1 MARITPIDE
10 AQRPELAAL
19 ISRIRGARGGRL
31 LNFYRA
37 LLHSPPL
44 AATWLEFNN
53 AVRHQTGIDERAR
66 ELAIM
71 RVAILNRVDYV
82 LDIHKARY
90 AGPAGVTPGE
100 CEAVADWERSGL
112 FGPRERALLA
122 YVDAMTRD
130 VEVTDAVFDALRE
143 HFSEGETVE
152 LTVLVGAY
160 NLHTRVLKALRVDPE
175 SNEGGTGDKSA

>member
-1 MARITPIDE
+1 MARITPIE
-10 AQRPELAAL
+10 ESEHPELAAL
-19 ISRIRGARGGRL
+19 IGRIRGERGGRL

-53 AVRHQTGIDERAR
+53 AVRHETALDGRLS
-66 ELAIM
+66 ELIIM
-71 RVAILNRVDYV
+71 RVAILNRANYV

-90 AGPAGVTPGE
+90 AGPAGVTPDE
-100 CEAVADWERSGL
+100 CDDLVDWARSKR
-112 FGPRERALLA
+112 FGPREQALLA

-130 VEVTDAVFDALRE
+130 VEVPDAVYGALRE
-143 HFSEGETVE
+143 HFSERETVE
-152 LTVLVGAY
+152 LTMLVGAY

-175 SNEGGTGDKSA
+175 PA